1 MSDLIEDRCLPMLR
15 SASRLDDT
23 DTRIARL
30 QLHLGTV
37 LAELRPAI
45 PEPASRPFCRA
56 YLRFDEELESVRSAL
71 EEVHGVLVRN
81 ARQCLAALSPEPADR
96 PATMRLRG

>member
-23 DTRIARL
+23 DTRIAHL

-37 LAELRPAI
+37 LAELHPAI
-45 PEPASRPFCRA
+45 PTPASGPFCRA
-56 YLRFDEELESVRSAL
+56 YLRFDEELESVRCAL
-71 EEVHGVLVRN
+71 EEVHGILVHD
-81 ARQCLAALSPEPADR
+81 ARQCLAALSPEPGGR
-96 PATMRLRG
+96 PALMRLRG